1 MDREDSLREIADR
14 LAVLT
19 LSEED
24 LEFDFVL
31 DQLTGLKE
39 EIRNLAAAARDSD
52 APMVAWLQDEHVRG
66 MVLYAAAQSNL
77 RSQRSLGLA
86 APYDPATRAGITSQ
100 FGSRAAAAR
109 AEVLRILGE
118 QRLG

>member
-1 MDREDSLREIADR
+1 MDREESLREIAER

-39 EIRNLAAAARDSD
+39 EIRNLSVVAQETDAALI
-52 APMVAWLQDEHVRG
+52 AWLQDQHVRG
-66 MVLYAAAQSNL
+66 MVLYSAAQSNL
-77 RSQRSLGLA
+77 RTQRSLGLA

-100 FGSRAAAAR
+100 FGAWAASAR
-109 AEVLRILGE
+109 DEVLR
-118 QRLG
+118 RLADER

>member
-39 EIRNLAAAARDSD
+39 EIRNLAAAAGNDD
-52 APMVAWLQDEHVRG
+52 AGLIAWLQDEHVRG

-100 FGSRAAAAR
+100 FGSWAAAAR
-109 AEVLRILGE
+109 AEVLRRITGP
-118 QRLG
+118 Q

>member
-19 LSEED
+19 LTEED

-39 EIRNLAAAARDSD
+39 EIRNLAAVAGESD
-52 APMVAWLQDEHVRG
+52 TGLIAWLQDEHVRG
-66 MVLYAAAQSNL
+66 MVLYSAAQSNL
-77 RSQRSLGLA
+77 RSQRALGLA
-86 APYDPATRAGITSQ
+86 APYDPATRSGITSQ
-100 FGSRAAAAR
+100 FGSWAASAR
-109 AEVLRILGE
+109 VEVLRVLDG
-118 QRLG
+118 RR